1 MDFGEGDDFLGKTP
15 DEYAMGD
22 RVFCDTNFGRS
33 KRGGL
38 DCEGRVWAWDERSSL
53 LIVPGVL
60 LRCFFFLCVF
70 SRCFSSDVDGRLEFG
85 MARPVR
91 IWMTVV

>member
-15 DEYAMGD
+15 DKYAMGD

-33 KRGGL
+33 KRGVL

-60 LRCFFFLCVF
+60 LRCFFFYVYSLGVLARMLTAGWN
-70 SRCFSSDVDGRLEFG
+70 SEWLGR
-85 MARPVR
+85 
-91 IWMTVV
+91 